1 MNDDE
6 IKAGIP
12 AIIEAAR
19 AQKGAEVVDVLGTMD
34 APDGFPISAVP
45 MLITYDPDGGQR
57 PASVLAEVKAW
68 RDAFATKPERRE
80 GTATLDELESFIAHA
95 LRFKDDGSAIFV
107 SGGATSP
114 KFTSVLDY
122 HPAGEAEKV
131 DPRFRKHRG
140 VFAPAFSDEWKAWT
154 QADKKSMSQAD
165 FSAFITANVR
175 DVLDVDAQHPD
186 RLAEA
191 PAWYAKRFGGGRA
204 PGEFFASAQRLLE
217 VAEGLTITVEDRVS
231 DVARRDTGETK
242 ISFESKGT
250 TDIEIPVA
258 FVIELPVFVGGDLLQ
273 VPVRLRLILRTE
285 GDTKRASWRIELF
298 GATRTVLACVADMR
312 EQVKAKT
319 GLPVF
324 AGSPE

>member
-1 MNDDE
+1 MDDE
-6 IKAGIP
+6 IKAGIS

-19 AQKGAEVVDVLGTMD
+19 AQKGAEVVDALGMAD
-34 APDGFPISAVP
+34 MPDGFPISAVP
-45 MLITYDPDGGQR
+45 MLITYDPDGGQHST
-57 PASVLAEVKAW
+57 SVLAEVKAW

-80 GTATLDELESFIAHA
+80 GTATLDELDSFIAHA
-95 LRFKDDGSAIFV
+95 NRFKDDGSAIFV

-131 DPRFRKHRG
+131 DPRFRRHRG
-140 VFAPAFSDEWKAWT
+140 IFEPAFSDEWKAWK
-154 QADKKSMSQAD
+154 QANGRGLSQAD
-165 FSAFITANVR
+165 FSRFITDSVR

-186 RLAEA
+186 RLTEA
-191 PAWYAKRFGGGRA
+191 PAWYAKRFGGGRE
-204 PGEFFASAQRLLE
+204 PGEFYANAQRLLE
-217 VAEGLTITVEDRVS
+217 VAEGLTVTVEDRVS

-258 FVIELPVFVGGDLLQ
+258 FVIEVPIFTGGDLFQL
-273 VPVRLRLILRTE
+273 PVRLRFNLRTE